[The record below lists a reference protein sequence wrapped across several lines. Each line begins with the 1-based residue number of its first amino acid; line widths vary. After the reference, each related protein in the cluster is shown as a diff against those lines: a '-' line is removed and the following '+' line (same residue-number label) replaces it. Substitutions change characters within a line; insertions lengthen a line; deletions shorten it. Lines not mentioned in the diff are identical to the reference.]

1 MRQTSIA
8 AAILTCLPM
17 AALAACPTGANLAS
31 GIDISWSDGMRST
44 IRSTDGDTIEVE
56 EVLPED
62 KGGTVSRIRMYRGA
76 FFLGSTSPKGEWS
89 VKFSVAP
96 AQLMPKRPGDAR
108 SFSYLMTLV
117 PAEGKTFTERG
128 TQIIVMSE
136 HPDVTV
142 GGCAYKARSILK
154 IGQTKSRRVRQS
166 LVYVPE
172 LRYFVEWR
180 NEIGTASGTTVVR
193 AKATSLSPLR

>member
-1 MRQTSIA
+1 MRQTFIA
-8 AAILTCLPM
+8 TAILTCLPIG
-17 AALAACPTGANLAS
+17 ALAACPTGGNLS
-31 GIDISWSDGMRST
+31 KGIDIAWSDGMRST
-44 IRSTDGDTIEVE
+44 IRSSDGDTIEVE

-76 FFLGSTSPKGEWS
+76 FFLGSSSAKGEWS
-89 VKFSVAP
+89 VKFSVDP
-96 AQLMPKRPGDAR
+96 AQLMPDNPGEAR

-117 PAEGKTFTERG
+117 PAQGKAFTERG

-136 HPDVTV
+136 HPDVKV
-142 GGCAYKARSILK
+142 GGCTYRARNILK